1 MRVEMERVAKERRN
15 RLLKSCK
22 KKEEEKHDFKRLD
35 SIMPEFQGVHA
46 RREKAREEAKRNFI
60 SITAR
65 LNKARFNR
73 WPAPF
78 VK

>member
-1 MRVEMERVAKERRN
+1 
-15 RLLKSCK
+15 
-22 KKEEEKHDFKRLD
+22 
-35 SIMPEFQGVHA
+35 MPEFQGVHA
-46 RREKAREEAKRNFI
+46 RREKAREEDPPAKRNFI